1 MNRAFIFPGQ
11 GSQYIGMGKDLFDNE
26 NIAKE
31 IFNIVDDAVGYN
43 LSDIIFNG
51 KIEDLSITTN
61 TQPAIMAT
69 SIAIVKVLEAKT
81 KKNINQLCT
90 IMAGHSLGEYSALC
104 ASGAI
109 NVSDTAKLLKIRSSE
124 MQKASPQGEG
134 AMAACIGIPY
144 SQLQEIINNTIKEG
158 VCQIANDNVDG
169 QIVISGH
176 LFNIDLIINIL
187 KEMQYRAIKLNV
199 SAPFHSS
206 LMRNAEYKMKK
217 ALDLVDFNKP
227 KVPIVPNVTVCLESD
242 VQQIKTNL
250 VQQICGTVRWRETMN
265 FLANNGINELVE
277 IGPSAVLSNLAK
289 KSNHNFIISNIATIE
304 DLDKFLHKNI

>member
-26 NIAKE
+26 KIAKE
-31 IFNIVDDAVGYN
+31 VFNIVDDALGYD

-51 KIEDLSITTN
+51 NIEDLSITTN

-69 SIAIVKVLEAKT
+69 SVAIIKVLEAKT

-104 ASGAI
+104 ASDAI
-109 NVSDTAKLLKIRSSE
+109 NVRDTAKLLKIRSSE

-134 AMAACIGIPY
+134 AMAACIGIMY
-144 SQLQEIINNTIKEG
+144 AELQEIINNTIKEG

-176 LFNIDLIINIL
+176 SSNIDLIINIL

-206 LMRNAEYKMKK
+206 LMRNAEDKMKK

-227 KVPIVPNVTVCLESD
+227 KVPIVSNVTVCLESD

-277 IGPSAVLSNLAK
+277 IGPSTVLSGLAK
-289 KSNHNFIISNIATIE
+289 KSNHNFIISNIATME
-304 DLDKFLHKNI
+304 DLDIFLHKNI